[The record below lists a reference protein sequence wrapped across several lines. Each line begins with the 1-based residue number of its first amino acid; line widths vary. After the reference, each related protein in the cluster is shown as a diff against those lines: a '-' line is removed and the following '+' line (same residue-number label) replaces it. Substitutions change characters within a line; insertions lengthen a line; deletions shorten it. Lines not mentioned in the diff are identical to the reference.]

1 MYGFALTDDSEA
13 FVEARVT
20 ANVYRLFR
28 LDRAARDWVP
38 VSAPNVPE
46 NAFLYGASGE
56 TLAFSRS
63 GDDTVKL
70 FDVSVK

>member
-1 MYGFALTDDSEA
+1 MRPGYFGLTGLLGIGFP
-13 FVEARVT
+13 F
-20 ANVYRLFR
+20 
-28 LDRAARDWVP
+28 
-38 VSAPNVPE
+38 SAPNVPE